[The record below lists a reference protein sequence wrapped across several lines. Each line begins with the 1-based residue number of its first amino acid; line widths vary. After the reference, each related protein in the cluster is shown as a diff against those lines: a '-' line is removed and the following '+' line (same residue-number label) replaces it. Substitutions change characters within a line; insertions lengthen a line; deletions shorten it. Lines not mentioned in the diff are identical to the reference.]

1 MRGTLEDR
9 YENYVNAMISM
20 GLPYVD
26 FDTWLGFLLCPPRLN
41 R

>member
-1 MRGTLEDR
+1 MIRGTLKDR
-9 YENYVNAMISM
+9 YNNYVRAMISM

-26 FDTWLGFLLCPPRLN
+26 FDTWLN

>member
-1 MRGTLEDR
+1 MGTLEVR
-9 YENYVNAMISM
+9 YDNYVSAMISM

-26 FDTWLGFLLCPPRLN
+26 FDTWLN